1 MVQPFTKFISGRI
14 APPWQ
19 LTRTRVVTC
28 LLLAAVGFNL
38 WHLFPEINGNAI
50 SSADRVFHLLL
61 AESAVDAFI
70 DGRDPTD
77 PWSATMSL
85 GFPLFHYYQHLPHIS
100 VALVHLLS
108 LQAFLLVDIL
118 NWSTYLLLSIF
129 PLSVYWSSR
138 RLGFGQLTSSMAG
151 AISPVIGT
159 DFELY
164 GGLGYWNYTFSGVGL
179 YAQLWGMVML
189 PPALALGY
197 RVVLEG
203 RGYFWAMLLLAMTL
217 MSHLVYGYMAFI
229 TLGFLTFV
237 NMADLSN
244 MRSLPGVICLRWA
257 RLLALF
263 VLVGLVTS
271 YFLGPFFLDREYF
284 YTSVLSKQTLMDSFG
299 HQVVLEALVK
309 GDLFDSGRF
318 PSFTILVLAGLLF
331 CVLKFRVHPYG
342 IPITVFLLW
351 LLLFFGRSTWGP
363 LVDLFPLMK
372 DVHMHRFVAG
382 VHLGGIMLAAVA
394 LGTSWSWVI
403 SRTNP
408 WYTAGIFLVTLTL
421 LAPVYIERR
430 SHLEDNR
437 VAIEKARTS
446 FETESE
452 NLNELFESLRQLP
465 PGRILPLPSK
475 EPDERSSYPL
485 FVSLHEAGFDV
496 LSHEYHRYSAVS
508 DVLIAFDDTDWEQ
521 YNLFN
526 VRYVV
531 SLNEWEPPDFA
542 KLSGKFDRYW
552 LYQIETTGY
561 FDLVG
566 SDKLLAGDEEDF
578 LMTAVDWMR
587 SDNLQNQR
595 YPEISIGRSS
605 NSDRSASLP
614 TTTSDDHDTSAIPGR
629 GTVYSEQ
636 ITASS
641 FEGMVD
647 VKRESVLL
655 IKVPYHPNWKAK
667 VDGVSTTT
675 TMLMPGF
682 TGIYLSPGIQEIVV
696 EYRTQYFRK
705 ILLGFG
711 VFVLLVIGICE
722 RQKRSIPIDI
732 LPKRFARLMKFSK
745 TRQSSRAN
753 RRRARRRN
761 R

>member
-1 MVQPFTKFISGRI
+1 MLQPISKLISGGI
-14 APPWQ
+14 GPPWQ
-19 LTRTRVVTC
+19 LTPIRVATC

-38 WHLFPEINGNAI
+38 WHLFPEINGNTI

-100 VALVHLLS
+100 VALVHVIS
-108 LQAFLLVDIL
+108 LQTFSLVDIL
-118 NWSTYLLLSIF
+118 NWSTYLLLSVF
-129 PLSVYWSSR
+129 PISVYWSSR
-138 RLGFGQLTSSMAG
+138 RLGFSQLTSSMAG

-197 RVVLEG
+197 RAVLEG
-203 RGYFWAMLLLAMTL
+203 RGYFWATLLLAMTL

-237 NMADLSN
+237 NAAGLPN
-244 MRSLPGVICLRWA
+244 MRSLLEVIFLRWV

-263 VLVGLVTS
+263 AFVVLVTS

-284 YTSVLSKQTLMDSFG
+284 YTSVLSTQTLMDSFG

-331 CVLKFRVHPYG
+331 CVLNFRRHPFG
-342 IPITVFLLW
+342 IPVTVFLLW
-351 LLLFFGRSTWGP
+351 LFLLFGRTTWGP

-382 VHLGGIMLAAVA
+382 VHLGGIMLSAVA

-403 SRTNP
+403 SRANP
-408 WYTAGIFLVTLTL
+408 WYTAGIFIVTLTL

-430 SHLEDNR
+430 SHLIDNR
-437 VAIEKARTS
+437 VAIDEARTYI
-446 FETESE
+446 EMESQ

-475 EPDERSSYPL
+475 EPEERSHHPL

-496 LSHEYHRYSAVS
+496 LSHEYHRYSAAS
-508 DVLIAFDDTDWEQ
+508 DVLIAFDDTVWEQ

-531 SLNEWEPPDFA
+531 SLNEWEHPDFA
-542 KLSGKFDRYW
+542 KLQRKFNQYS

-561 FDLVG
+561 FDLVR
-566 SDKLLAGDEEDF
+566 SERFLVGDEESF
-578 LMTAVDWMR
+578 LNTAVDWMR
-587 SDNLQNQR
+587 SDNLKTQR
-595 YPEISIGRSS
+595 YPEISIGRPS
-605 NSDRSASLP
+605 NSERSTALP
-614 TTTSDDHDTSAIPGR
+614 MTTSDDHDISVGAGR
-629 GTVYSEQ
+629 GSVYAEQ
-636 ITASS
+636 VTASS
-641 FEGMVD
+641 FEGRVD

-667 VDGVSTTT
+667 VDGVITNT

-682 TGIYLSPGIQEIVV
+682 TGIYLAPGIHDIVV

-705 ILLGFG
+705 ILLGLG
-711 VFVLLVIGICE
+711 IFVLLFIGICE
-722 RQKRSIPIDI
+722 KQKLSMPIDF
-732 LPKRFARLMKFSK
+732 LPKRFAKLPKFAIS
-745 TRQSSRAN
+745 RQSSRAN